1 MPRVLV
7 PLAEGFE
14 EMEGIIILD
23 VLRRA
28 GIEAVS
34 AGLTDGPIKAS
45 RGTRHL
51 ADMTIEA
58 AEAEDWDMVVLPGGL
73 PGATNLE
80 QHPAVRRIL
89 EKMEAADRPIAAIC
103 AAPNVL
109 RNLQILQPGEKFT
122 VFPGNEGKAS
132 GGIHDPGRVVR
143 SGNITTSIGPGS
155 AFEFALDL
163 VEQLLGRPAREK
175 VTGPLQLPPA
185 MIAADRP

>member
-34 AGLTDGPIKAS
+34 AGLQSGPIKAA
-45 RGTRHL
+45 RGTNHL
-51 ADMTIEA
+51 ADMTIEGA
-58 AEAEDWDMVVLPGGL
+58 ADQDWDMIVLPGGL

-80 QHPAVRRIL
+80 KHSVVQAIL
-89 EKMEAADRPIAAIC
+89 KKMDAANKPIGAIC

-109 RNLQILQPGEKFT
+109 RNLGILRADEEFT
-122 VFPGNEGKAS
+122 VFPGSEGRAR
-132 GGIHDPGRVVR
+132 GGIHNPARVVR

-163 VEQLLGRPAREK
+163 VEQLLGAAARAK

-185 MIAADRP
+185 MVSA